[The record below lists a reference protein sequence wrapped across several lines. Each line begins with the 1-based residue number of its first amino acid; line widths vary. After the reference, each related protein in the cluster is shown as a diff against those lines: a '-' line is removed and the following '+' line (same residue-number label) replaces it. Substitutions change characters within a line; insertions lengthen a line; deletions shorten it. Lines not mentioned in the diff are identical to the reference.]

1 MAANANT
8 PGANLPDPRPKPS
21 RVKEAAEK
29 AQAPAPPPSS
39 KPLQVFLLIALVI
52 TGAAYVVDE
61 WTEMTTEETMAKHPN
76 KLRRMVAVRAEL
88 VALAL
93 GVDPAALG
101 LKRHVISPGPILQAR
116 ELAQMHVA

>member
-1 MAANANT
+1 
-8 PGANLPDPRPKPS
+8 LP
-21 RVKEAAEK
+21 
-29 AQAPAPPPSS
+29 Q
-39 KPLQVFLLIALVI
+39 
-52 TGAAYVVDE
+52 
-61 WTEMTTEETMAKHPN
+61 
-76 KLRRMVAVRAEL
+76 L